1 MDIGFSL
8 LSSSASTSAVLQS
21 LFDAPPG
28 ILPTSIL
35 WSVIGLLVGSF
46 LNVVIHRLPIM
57 MQRETD
63 NFIAAERAEPSPH
76 TQAYNLVV
84 PRSACPSC
92 GHTLSASENIP
103 LFSWLWQRGRCRHCG
118 ASVSARYPLVEAL
131 TALLSGWVAWRLGS
145 GFEGIAAQLLV
156 WSLLAMTFIDIDTQL
171 LPDDLTLPL
180 VWLGLLVNLVG
191 GFVPLQEAV
200 IGAAAGYLCLWGV
213 YWIYRVATGKEGIGY
228 GDFKL
233 LAALG
238 AWLGWMMLP
247 LIVLL
252 SSLLGAVVGI
262 ALILLRRHQRG
273 VPIPFGPFLAIA
285 GLVALLYGPAIV
297 NAWLGRVAS

>member
-1 MDIGFSL
+1 MDAGLTAGTDPWLPLQIL
-8 LSSSASTSAVLQS
+8 L
-21 LFDAPPG
+21 DAPPG
-28 ILPTSIL
+28 ILTAALL
-35 WSVIGLLVGSF
+35 WGVIGLLIGSF

-63 NFIAAERAEPSPH
+63 NFIAAERNESLPH
-76 TQAYNLVV
+76 TQTYNLVL
-84 PRSACPSC
+84 PRSACTSC
-92 GHTLSASENIP
+92 GHTLSAIENIP
-103 LFSWLWQRGRCRHCG
+103 LLSWLWLRGRCRHCG
-118 ASVSARYPLVEAL
+118 ARVSVRYPLVEAL
-131 TALLSGWVAWRLGS
+131 TALLSAWVVWSIGS
-145 GFEGIAAQLLV
+145 GFEGIAALVLV
-156 WSLLAMTFIDIDTQL
+156 WLLLAMSFIDFDTQM

-180 VWLGLLVNLVG
+180 IWLGLLVNLVG
-191 GFVPLQEAV
+191 GFVSLQDAV
-200 IGAAAGYLCLWGV
+200 IGAAVGYLSLWSV
-213 YWIYRVATGKEGIGY
+213 YWVYRLVTGKEGIGY

-252 SSLLGAVVGI
+252 SSLVGAVVGI

-273 VPIPFGPFLAIA
+273 MPMPFGPFLALA

-297 NAWLGRVAS
+297 ELWLGQLAS

>member
-1 MDIGFSL
+1 MDIGL
-8 LSSSASTSAVLQS
+8 ASASTSELWQL

-28 ILPTSIL
+28 IAATALL
-35 WSVIGLLVGSF
+35 WGAIGLLVGSF
-46 LNVVIHRLPIM
+46 LNVVIHRLPVM

-63 NFIAAERAEPSPH
+63 NFIAAERNEPLPH

-84 PRSACPSC
+84 PRSACTAC
-92 GHTLSASENIP
+92 GHTLSAIENIP
-103 LFSWLWQRGRCRHCG
+103 LLSWLWLRGRCRHCG
-118 ASVSARYPLVEAL
+118 AKVSARYPLVEAL
-131 TALLSGWVAWRLGS
+131 SALLSGFVAWRIGT
-145 GFEGIAAQLLV
+145 GFEGVAAQLLV
-156 WSLLAMTFIDIDTQL
+156 WSLLAMTFIDMDTQL

-191 GFVPLQEAV
+191 GFVTLQEAV
-200 IGAAAGYLCLWGV
+200 IGAAAGYLTLWGV
-213 YWIYRVATGKEGIGY
+213 YWLYRVATGKEGIGY

-262 ALILLRRHQRG
+262 SLIVLRRHQRG
-273 VPIPFGPFLAIA
+273 LPIPFGPFLAAA
-285 GLVALLYGPAIV
+285 GLVALLYGQTIV
-297 NAWLGRVAS
+297 NAWLGRVA

>member
-1 MDIGFSL
+1 MDLG
-8 LSSSASTSAVLQS
+8 LSWLSPSSPTSEVVQL

-28 ILPTSIL
+28 ILPTAIL
-35 WSVIGLLVGSF
+35 WGVIGLLIGSF
-46 LNVVIHRLPIM
+46 LNVVIHRMPVM

-63 NFIAAERAEPSPH
+63 NFIAAERNEPLPH

-92 GHTLSASENIP
+92 GHTLSVIENIP
-103 LFSWLWQRGRCRHCG
+103 LLSWLWQRGRCRHCG
-118 ASVSARYPLVEAL
+118 ATVAARYPLVEAL
-131 TALLSGWVAWRLGS
+131 TALLSGWVAWRIGS
-145 GFEGIAAQLLV
+145 GFEGLAALVLV
-156 WSLLAMTFIDIDTQL
+156 WSLLAMTFIDIDTQM

-180 VWLGLLVNLVG
+180 VWMGLLVNLIG
-191 GFVPLQEAV
+191 GFVSLQEAV
-200 IGAAAGYLCLWGV
+200 IGAAAGYLSLWAV
-213 YWIYRVATGKEGIGY
+213 YWVYRIATSKEGIGY

-238 AWLGWMMLP
+238 AWLGWTMLP

-262 ALILLRRHQRG
+262 ALIVLRRHQRG
-273 VPIPFGPFLAIA
+273 VPIPFGPFLAVA
-285 GLVALLYGPAIV
+285 GLVALLYGQVIV